1 MTLKD
6 CTKEELIYIVNYIAG
21 RYFPTNKDYYI
32 ESAVGEVKY
41 QRDKKKLNKA
51 EKLNQLS
58 TKKRHEYI
66 DRLKPYEGKKYI
78 DIPFDVLNKASVLI
92 REAEKADKEYD
103 KILAEVL

>member
-6 CTKEELIYIVNYIAG
+6 CTKEELIYVVNYIAG
-21 RYFPTNKDYYI
+21 RIGLHNKDYYI
-32 ESAVGEVKY
+32 ESALGEVKY
-41 QRDKKKLNKA
+41 QRDKKKLDKA

-58 TKKRHEYI
+58 NKKRHEYI
-66 DRLKPYEGKKYI
+66 DLLKPYEGKKYL